1 MTSEAPPTLPSGLAG
16 PGAQTPVGQPPTNLG
31 PQCTVGLYS
40 PRPPATVMSP
50 ILTQSKRLSRTPK
63 LAKEDRPLTLAGHG
77 LGAWAGRGPQGLS
90 PKPPPTVET
99 SRPRLSQPP
108 AFPGLQGRREDP
120 ADTLRYPH
128 RLAHGHGQGHTYPT
142 AAEASVHK
150 CQWQGRTTEWRPLEL
165 CEELTLAAGG
175 SLRASPSQGRE
186 TKPWFQGEH
195 SLSQIFPSIA
205 QGRKDGGG
213 KVSW

>member
-120 ADTLRYPH
+120 ADTHRYPH

-150 CQWQGRTTEWRPLEL
+150 CAHLHPTQSQQLTPTEACTPHAYPQLP
-165 CEELTLAAGG
+165 AAG
-175 SLRASPSQGRE
+175 
-186 TKPWFQGEH
+186 
-195 SLSQIFPSIA
+195 
-205 QGRKDGGG
+205 
-213 KVSW
+213 